1 MPKVEK
7 THLYRITKGWNVDQ
21 ATWLIP
27 KSESEMWNPG
37 ADTLEQGGT
46 YTTDNSAE
54 TDYTEP
60 ENWEEYDI
68 TVILKYF
75 IDNPNEN
82 FGFILISDEEMNN
95 TQRGYASSDF
105 TDDISLRP
113 KLTIETETAITYFPQ
128 KGLKNKINLKI
139 TNSAI
144 SFSLPFNNSLVTVS
158 NAKGQKVVSF
168 EGTYGNSYA
177 IPLGKLSAGVHFL
190 TIKNDNKSATVKFFV
205 IK

>member
-7 THLYRITKGWNVDQ
+7 THLYRITKEWKADEV
-21 ATWLIP
+21 TWLMP
-27 KSESEMWNPG
+27 KAGNKMWNPG
-37 ADTLEQGGT
+37 EDTLEQGGA

-54 TDYTEP
+54 TDYAEP

-68 TVILKYF
+68 TVMLKYF

-95 TQRGYASSDF
+95 TQRAYASSDF
-105 TDDISLRP
+105 TDDISQRP

-190 TIKNDNKSATVKFFV
+190 TIKHDNKSATVKFFV

>member
-7 THLYRITKGWNVDQ
+7 THLYRITKEWKADEV
-21 ATWLIP
+21 TWLMP
-27 KSESEMWNPG
+27 KAGNKMWNPG
-37 ADTLEQGGT
+37 EDTLEQGGA

-54 TDYTEP
+54 TDYAEP

-68 TVILKYF
+68 TVMLKYF

-95 TQRGYASSDF
+95 TQRAYASSDF
-105 TDDISLRP
+105 TDDISQRP

-128 KGLKNKINLKI
+128 KGLKNKISLKI

-144 SFSLPFNNSLVTVS
+144 SFSLPFKNYRVTIS
-158 NAKGQKVVSF
+158 NAKGQKTIHLEESLSDN
-168 EGTYGNSYA
+168 YK
-177 IPLGKLSAGVHFL
+177 IPLSKFSTGVHFL
-190 TIKNDNKSATVKFFV
+190 NIKHDNRSETIKFIVAK
-205 IK
+205 